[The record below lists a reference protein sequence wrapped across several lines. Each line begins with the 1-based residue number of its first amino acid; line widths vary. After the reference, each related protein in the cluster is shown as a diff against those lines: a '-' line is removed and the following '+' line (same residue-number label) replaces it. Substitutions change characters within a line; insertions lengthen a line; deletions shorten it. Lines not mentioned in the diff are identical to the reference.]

1 LSARYAN
8 SPALR
13 LKIGESGLRG
23 ALYGVLCLIILYALC
38 SIWARGYAFLVV
50 SLSVIAFIVLWLL
63 RCNPMRG
70 VELCWREGRWTLERD
85 GVIREISPS
94 KGSTILPWFVYIAF
108 TDIAEGSAGHIWLYA
123 DSVPK
128 HQLRRLRVRLTL
140 LR

>member
-1 LSARYAN
+1 MSARYAN

-23 ALYGVLCLIILYALC
+23 ALYGAACLIILYALC
-38 SIWARGYAFLVV
+38 SICARGYAFLVV
-50 SLSVIAFIVLWLL
+50 SLSVIAFILLWLL
-63 RCNPMRG
+63 RRNPMRG
-70 VELCWREGRWTLERD
+70 AELCWREGLWTLERD

-108 TDIAEGSAGHIWLYA
+108 TDIAAGSAGHIWLYA

-128 HQLRRLRVRLTL
+128 RQLRRLRVRLTL